1 MSKYT
6 FRIPT
11 GHQFAFVEMTHEP
24 EEDYTENQIA
34 DIYNVYTR
42 AFRFSN
48 GLDKKAWNDC
58 LDQYRKGKGMS
69 VDCGERMN
77 DWQRDF
83 IAELDRS
90 DARIKNSEGK
100 VLRVRT
106 NETNQ

>member
-6 FRIPT
+6 FRVPT
-11 GHQFAFVEMTHEP
+11 GHPCAFVEIEHEP
-24 EEDYTENQIA
+24 EEDYTAGQVS
-34 DIYNVYTR
+34 DIYEEYTK
-42 AFRFSN
+42 AMRFSG

-69 VDCGERMN
+69 VECGERMN

-83 IAELDRS
+83 IAELGRS

-100 VLRVRT
+100 VLRDRT
-106 NETNQ
+106 TE